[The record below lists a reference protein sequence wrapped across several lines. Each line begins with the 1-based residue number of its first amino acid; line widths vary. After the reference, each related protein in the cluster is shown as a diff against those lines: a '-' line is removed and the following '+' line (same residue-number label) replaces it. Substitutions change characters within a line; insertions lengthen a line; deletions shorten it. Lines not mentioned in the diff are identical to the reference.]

1 MSFPVKGQ
9 IRFDYKGMDYEVDID
24 VYDSVTHR
32 ILLPDRTLL
41 RVDSWLE
48 SNPPQPG
55 RLTEIG
61 NPYQGKGVSMEVVAR
76 KNIAFLA
83 TPRKSIIR

>member
-41 RVDSWLE
+41 KVDSWLE
-48 SNPPQPG
+48 SNPPQPR

-61 NPYQGKGVSMEVVAR
+61 NPYQGKGMSMEVVAR
-76 KNIAFLA
+76 KNHAFLA
-83 TPRKSIIR
+83 TPRKPIIG